1 MKLRIRDEQGNVVKT
16 YETKTMRIKWGSV
29 KEFLK
34 LVDVDRINDDKELGS
49 MAMKLMAEGN
59 IDKFLMKTFPG
70 ITQEEINEI
79 DIFEDLVPTMKEMV
93 WFVKEQI
100 SGLPKSKN

>member
-34 LVDVDRINDDKELGS
+34 LVDVDKINDDKELGS
-49 MAMKLMAEGN
+49 MAMKFMAEGK
-59 IDKFLMKTFPG
+59 IDQFLMKAFPG

-93 WFVKEQI
+93 RFVKEQI